1 MLTKRFCNVVTASV
15 ATLQEPSTI
24 EELVEMLDKE
34 PSSIQHPVSTLER
47 P

>member
-1 MLTKRFCNVVTASV
+1 MPTKCFCNADTASV

-24 EELVEMLDKE
+24 EEPVEMLDEE